1 MCIFSLIT
9 ASLRCRRFHVRLRP
23 WRNVNAD
30 RRLHLVGAFRVQPS
44 LVECFRRLRRAVN
57 LCIANDTFLI
67 CGNAN
72 DVLMVPT
79 AKP

>member
-9 ASLRCRRFHVRLRP
+9 ASLRRRHFHTRLRL
-23 WRNVNAD
+23 WRNITAE
-30 RRLHLVGAFRVQPS
+30 RRLHLVGVFRVQP
-44 LVECFRRLRRAVN
+44 LAGGILLCLRRAVN

-72 DVLMVPT
+72 GVLIVPT

>member
-1 MCIFSLIT
+1 MCIFSRIT
-9 ASLRCRRFHVRLRP
+9 ASLRFGRFHIRLRP
-23 WRNVNAD
+23 RRNVNAD
-30 RRLHLVGAFRVQPS
+30 RRLQLEEAFRVQPS